1 MVLYSGYQS
10 SQKPPNP
17 FLNFPHLDALFKQFI
32 QLQEKRW
39 FLPCWSSLFSWL
51 SPSVPLSE
59 QNAQLVYYQIYMKK
73 LTSEIILTHDDLIYK
88 LWIVSSPLT
97 YGFCFLV
104 PLSAG
109 WFSSGTLGSVS
120 HSFLS
125 SVMKKEDIPLRNL
138 IYVLTKYCRKVSQN
152 VSTHLKRSGFADA
165 MDHSCWI

>member
-1 MVLYSGYQS
+1 MRYLSNSYNYRKNGDSYPVGPLCFLGFLLQLLYQS
-10 SQKPPNP
+10 K
-17 FLNFPHLDALFKQFI
+17 
-32 QLQEKRW
+32 
-39 FLPCWSSLFSWL
+39 
-51 SPSVPLSE
+51 
-59 QNAQLVYYQIYMKK
+59 NAQLVHYQIYMKK
-73 LTSEIILTHDDLIYK
+73 LISELILTPDDLICK

>member
-1 MVLYSGYQS
+1 MRYLSNSYNYRKNGDSYPVGPLCFLGFLLQFLYQS
-10 SQKPPNP
+10 K
-17 FLNFPHLDALFKQFI
+17 
-32 QLQEKRW
+32 
-39 FLPCWSSLFSWL
+39 
-51 SPSVPLSE
+51 
-59 QNAQLVYYQIYMKK
+59 NAQLVHYQIYMKK
-73 LTSEIILTHDDLIYK
+73 LISELILTPDDLICK

-104 PLSAG
+104 PLSAV

-120 HSFLS
+120 HSFLN

-152 VSTHLKRSGFADA
+152 VSTHLKRSGVADA